1 MMYIYGGGVPMSD
14 LVRKQLY
21 ITQKQESLLKKKA
34 AELGV
39 TEAEI
44 VREALDS
51 SIYMIDYPKRSAEKW
66 QEEITFIEVRKSG
79 KTSVQKDRSWKREDL
94 YDR

>member
-1 MMYIYGGGVPMSD
+1 MSD
-14 LVRKQLY
+14 LIRKQLY

-34 AELGV
+34 AELGK

-51 SIYMIDYPKRSAEKW
+51 NVYTIDYPKKSAEKW
-66 QEEITFIEVRKSG
+66 QEEMIFIETRKTG
-79 KTSVQKDRSWKREDL
+79 KSVGQKDRSWQREEL
-94 YDR
+94 YER

>member
-1 MMYIYGGGVPMSD
+1 MSD

-34 AELGV
+34 AELGK

-51 SIYMIDYPKRSAEKW
+51 NVYMIDYPKKSVEKW
-66 QEEITFIEVRKSG
+66 QEEVIFIEARKSG
-79 KTSVQKDRSWKREDL
+79 KAVGKKDRSWKREDL

>member
-1 MMYIYGGGVPMSD
+1 MSD

-34 AELGV
+34 AELGK

-51 SIYMIDYPKRSAEKW
+51 NVYMIDYPKKSAEKW
-66 QEEITFIEVRKSG
+66 QEEAIFIETRRSG
-79 KTSVQKDRSWKREDL
+79 KAAVQKDRSWKREDL